1 MREANYS
8 DETVNLAKKEKRD
21 VEEQIEEKVLEKSM
35 MK

>member
-1 MREANYS
+1 MQEANYS
-8 DETVNLAKKEKRD
+8 DETVNPAKKEKRD